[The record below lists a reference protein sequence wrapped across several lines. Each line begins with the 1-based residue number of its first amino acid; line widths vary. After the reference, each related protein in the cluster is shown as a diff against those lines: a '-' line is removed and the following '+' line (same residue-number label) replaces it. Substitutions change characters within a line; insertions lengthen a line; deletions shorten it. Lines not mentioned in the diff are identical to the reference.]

1 MKLTILPQQ
10 PTASEIDGGNLIV
23 IPTEKTLNWSE
34 LFELFELL
42 CAELTIH
49 FPDWHPF
56 SMRLIARRFCKNHAP
71 VAPGTLFILAQYDK

>member
-1 MKLTILPQQ
+1 MKLTILPKQ

-34 LFELFELL
+34 LFELL
-42 CAELTIH
+42 CTELTIH
-49 FPDWHPF
+49 FPDWDAF

-71 VAPGTLFILAQYDK
+71 VAPGTLFILAEADE